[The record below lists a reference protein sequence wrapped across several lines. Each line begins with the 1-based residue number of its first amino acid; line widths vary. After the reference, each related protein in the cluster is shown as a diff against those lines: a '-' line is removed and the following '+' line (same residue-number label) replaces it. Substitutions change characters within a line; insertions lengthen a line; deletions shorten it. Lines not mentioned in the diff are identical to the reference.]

1 MTMKKKPPSTRAL
14 QTQLPAV
21 TLQPAILAMTEQ
33 NPKQTST
40 GREPEVLQHTRP
52 PPVIPPAVAHPVSAG
67 HGRMALQ
74 APPAVAHSVGAGH
87 GTGLMQK
94 PTMWEK
100 ICNTQRQ
107 QSKKQPQPPA
117 TTQLTGSSKHT
128 TPIQTHPGNDGNGT
142 ELLHSELNPELQQRL
157 KDLEQQWEVRS
168 SAWKSATSDAWQ
180 RTQARFL
187 WVLLLP
193 DEQKI
198 EEFAEMRDANDWS
211 YGSMQ
216 QYWSAM
222 TKAAQVLGIPITAE
236 MRIHGKVL
244 GHLKDQEDSRRPT
257 KPATEEQIAAATK
270 KLQKYPR
277 LALALWIA
285 FLLGQR
291 VGDTLQVETSQL
303 TLIDDRASGNH
314 FLGITYRRGKTI
326 KRRQPFTLHL
336 KANHPIA
343 KQLWE
348 TRPDETRLFCKDSFR
363 LEALEI
369 LRDALKSVDDEL
381 GVLSVR
387 RGGLQKMALDGASLE
402 TLMHHGR
409 HSSVEL
415 LNRYLGWGR
424 LNLIA
429 ARELAAT
436 STNMQTHTREDSITT
451 N

>member
-1 MTMKKKPPSTRAL
+1 
-14 QTQLPAV
+14 
-21 TLQPAILAMTEQ
+21 
-33 NPKQTST
+33 
-40 GREPEVLQHTRP
+40 
-52 PPVIPPAVAHPVSAG
+52 
-67 HGRMALQ
+67 
-74 APPAVAHSVGAGH
+74 
-87 GTGLMQK
+87 
-94 PTMWEK
+94 
-100 ICNTQRQ
+100 
-107 QSKKQPQPPA
+107 
-117 TTQLTGSSKHT
+117 
-128 TPIQTHPGNDGNGT
+128 
-142 ELLHSELNPELQQRL
+142 
-157 KDLEQQWEVRS
+157 
-168 SAWKSATSDAWQ
+168 
-180 RTQARFL
+180 
-187 WVLLLP
+187 
-193 DEQKI
+193 
-198 EEFAEMRDANDWS
+198 
-211 YGSMQ
+211 
-216 QYWSAM
+216 
-222 TKAAQVLGIPITAE
+222 
-236 MRIHGKVL
+236 
-244 GHLKDQEDSRRPT
+244 
-257 KPATEEQIAAATK
+257 
-270 KLQKYPR
+270 
-277 LALALWIA
+277 
-285 FLLGQR
+285 
-291 VGDTLQVETSQL
+291 VETSQL